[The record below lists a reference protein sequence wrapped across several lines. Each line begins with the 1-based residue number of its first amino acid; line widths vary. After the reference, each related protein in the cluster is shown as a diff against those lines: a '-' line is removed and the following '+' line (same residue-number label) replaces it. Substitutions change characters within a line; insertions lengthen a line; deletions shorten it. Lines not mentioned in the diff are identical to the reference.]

1 MDDLKSRFLDD
12 LDAEFTSAPTAVAAV
27 SPRSRRRPK
36 FFAYAAVLMAVSGS
50 IVFAGAAPA
59 SAVSCNYPDFKNW
72 DHMKWCGIARQD
84 FDYLYTTN
92 YYSARTTCYYFDHYA
107 WMCGYY
113 TRYYAGRKSAC
124 RTY

>member
-1 MDDLKSRFLDD
+1 MNDLKSRVLDD
-12 LDAEFTSAPTAVAAV
+12 LDAEFSSAPVTIPAAA
-27 SPRSRRRPK
+27 PRTQRRSK

-50 IVFAGAAPA
+50 IVFAGASPA
-59 SAVSCNYPDFKNW
+59 AAATCSQPDFKNY

-92 YYSARTTCYYFDHYA
+92 YYSARTTCYTFDHYA
-107 WMCGYY
+107 WMCGYF
-113 TRYYAGRKSAC
+113 TRYYAGRTSSC